1 MRAMA
6 LYMHGVVSLFR
17 RPEGCAVELKGLVLH
32 QRYRIYEQAGT
43 SGMATVCLASE
54 IATSAVVT
62 ALILEPPITRDAGI
76 VRRFLRS
83 AEMGCRSGHPYVA
96 PIEDYGE
103 EQDIC
108 YMVTRFGQQGATLA
122 ELERKH
128 GTLPMVQS
136 AWICSCVA
144 STLEGA
150 VAYGGIP
157 FHGALRPTSVIVT
170 PSGDAQV
177 TGFGTAP
184 ASGAL
189 DRVLGERAAA
199 YAAPEQT
206 EGRAVD
212 VRTDL
217 YTLGTMLYEMLTGR
231 VPSTAEVRSFLS
243 FEGSAHMEQFL
254 RNIPKQLHPVLSGLL
269 RWDPDER
276 FTSPGDVIDALAKA
290 GFPAPQRP
298 LMEPTGP
305 GGEYGP
311 ELDSETSPHP
321 ELLAVPIV
329 GMDERYIQE
338 KTGEHTSTD
347 DVAPRAEVSA
357 TAGVPLPDEGFSW
370 ETAVPPSSEP
380 VVSPAVPLSP
390 QRRHGV
396 VPIIAAVLVVA
407 ALAYVAIAKPFNKGS
422 LPPGGTAVD
431 LPTGQT
437 VTTGSL
443 SVTSTPPGASVILD
457 GTDSKATTP
466 TILKGVAAGG
476 HTVLLRLS
484 GYADGRQN
492 VTVTPDTTSALQF
505 ALTKKLDAPKPP
517 VEPGTPPVTPPAQ
530 VETTLRV
537 TSTPSSAAIVL
548 DGKETGELTPATIV
562 VASGSHTIL
571 LKLAG
576 YAVATRTVSVANGGQ
591 ASLSIPLTKTSSPP
605 LGSLRIASTPAGAT
619 VSVDG
624 KAVTGKTPLTVD
636 VALGHHTILVSLRGY
651 ETYARSGVE
660 VTTGI
665 QTAIAVQLVAI
676 PVDLSY
682 TNSAGGFGFKYPATW
697 QIVQS
702 QGSTEPLASAEAR
715 SPAGPFVR
723 VEVASLKGSTV
734 QAYLTGLRAELEKL
748 PGLTISGTGTRTV
761 GGIVYQHVVTL
772 RAGSQT
778 EYCLLQ
784 SGGNVCQ
791 LQCTAEVGLL
801 NAAAPGFQTILGSFF
816 AAP

>member
-1 MRAMA
+1 MAM
-6 LYMHGVVSLFR
+6 
-17 RPEGCAVELKGLVLH
+17 
-32 QRYRIYEQAGT
+32 
-43 SGMATVCLASE
+43 VCLASE

-62 ALILEPPITRDAGI
+62 ALVLEPPITRDAGI

-96 PIEDYGE
+96 PIEDYGQ
-103 EQDIC
+103 EQDIY

-122 ELERKH
+122 ELERTH
-128 GTLPMVQS
+128 GALPMVQS

-144 STLEGA
+144 SALEGA

-157 FHGALRPTSVIVT
+157 FHGALRPAGVIVT

-189 DRVLGERAAA
+189 DPVLGERAAA

-243 FEGSAHMEQFL
+243 FEGSAHMDEFL

-276 FTSPGDVIDALAKA
+276 FASPGDVIDALAKA

-305 GGEYGP
+305 GGEDGP
-311 ELDSETSPHP
+311 ELDSDTSLHP
-321 ELLAVPIV
+321 ELLAVPTV
-329 GMDERYIQE
+329 GVGELYIQE
-338 KTGEHTSTD
+338 KTGERPSTD
-347 DVAPRAEVSA
+347 DVVPP
-357 TAGVPLPDEGFSW
+357 AGVSGTTDVPRPAEGFSW

-380 VVSPAVPLSP
+380 LVSPAVPLPP
-390 QRRHGV
+390 QRRHRV
-396 VPIIAAVLVVA
+396 VPIIVAALVVA
-407 ALAYVAIAKPFNKGS
+407 ALAYVAIAKPFNNGS
-422 LPPGGTAVD
+422 LPPGGTAVN
-431 LPTGQT
+431 PPSGQI
-437 VTTGSL
+437 VTTGAL
-443 SVTSTPPGASVILD
+443 AVTSTPPGASIILD
-457 GTDSKATTP
+457 GTDRKMTTP
-466 TILKGVAAGG
+466 ATLTGVAVGS
-476 HTVLLRLS
+476 HTVLLRLT
-484 GYADGRQN
+484 GYADGQQS
-492 VTVTPDTTSALQF
+492 VTVTAGTTSALQF
-505 ALTKKLDAPKPP
+505 ALTKELDATTPPVEPGTPP
-517 VEPGTPPVTPPAQ
+517 VEPGTPPVTSPTQ

-537 TSTPSSAAIVL
+537 TSTPGSAAIVL
-548 DGKETGELTPATIV
+548 DEKETGRLTPATIV
-562 VASGSHTIL
+562 VAPGSHTVS

-576 YAVATRTVSVANGGQ
+576 YAVATRAVSVAKGGQ
-591 ASLSIPLTKTSSPP
+591 ASLAVPLTLTPP
-605 LGSLRIASTPAGAT
+605 VAQGSLRITSTPAGAVVT
-619 VSVDG
+619 IDG
-624 KAVTGKTPLTVD
+624 KLVTGKTPLTVG
-636 VALGHHTILVSLRGY
+636 VALGHHTILVALRGY

-660 VTTGI
+660 VVKGI
-665 QTAIAVQLVAI
+665 QTTIAVQLVAI

-682 TNSAGGFGFKYPATW
+682 TNSAGGFGFKYPNTW

-702 QGSTEPLASAEAR
+702 QSSTEPLASAEVR

-723 VEVASLKGSTV
+723 VEVAPLKGSTV
-734 QAYLTGLRAELEKL
+734 QTYLTELRAELEKL

-784 SGGNVCQ
+784 SSGSVYQ

-816 AAP
+816 TAP

>member
-1 MRAMA
+1 M
-6 LYMHGVVSLFR
+6 
-17 RPEGCAVELKGLVLH
+17 ELMGLVLH
-32 QRYRIYEQAGT
+32 QQYRIYQQAGT
-43 SGMATVCLASE
+43 FGMATVCLASE
-54 IATSAVVT
+54 IATSAVMT
-62 ALILEPPITRDAGI
+62 ALILEPPITRDAGV

-96 PIEDYGE
+96 PIEDYGQ

-108 YMVTRFGQQGATLA
+108 YMVTRSDQQGATLA
-122 ELERKH
+122 ELERTH
-128 GTLPMVQS
+128 GALPMVQS
-136 AWICSCVA
+136 AWICSCIA
-144 STLEGA
+144 SALEGA

-157 FHGALRPTSVIVT
+157 FHGALRPAGVIVT

-189 DRVLGERAAA
+189 DPVLGERAAA

-243 FEGSAHMEQFL
+243 FEGSAHMEEFL

-276 FTSPGDVIDALAKA
+276 FASPGDVIDALAKA

-298 LMEPTGP
+298 LVESARPGSEQGP
-305 GGEYGP
+305 V
-311 ELDSETSPHP
+311 LDSAAISEPL
-321 ELLAVPIV
+321 LLAVPMV
-329 GMDERYIQE
+329 GMGELYVQE
-338 KTGEHTSTD
+338 KTGERPLTG
-347 DVAPRAEVSA
+347 DVASPAGVSA
-357 TAGVPLPDEGFSW
+357 TTELPRAAEGSFW

-380 VVSPAVPLSP
+380 VVASVVPRADPLP
-390 QRRHGV
+390 QQHRHGI

-422 LPPGGTAVD
+422 LPPGGTAVN
-431 LPTGQT
+431 PPSGQT
-437 VTTGSL
+437 VTTGAL
-443 SVTSTPPGASVILD
+443 SVTSTPPGASIILD
-457 GTDSKATTP
+457 GTDRKLTTP
-466 TILKGVAAGG
+466 ATLTGVAAGS
-476 HTVLLRLS
+476 HTVVLRLT
-484 GYADGRQN
+484 GYAEGRQS
-492 VTVTPDTTSALQF
+492 VTVTVGTTSALQV
-505 ALTKKLDAPKPP
+505 ALTKTLDTTPPP
-517 VEPGTPPVTPPAQ
+517 VEPGTPSVTPPAQ
-530 VETTLRV
+530 VETTLLV
-537 TSTPSSAAIVL
+537 TSTPGSAAIIL
-548 DGKETGELTPATIV
+548 DEKETGRVTPATMV
-562 VASGSHTIL
+562 VAPGSHTVS

-576 YAVATRTVSVANGGQ
+576 YAVVARTVTVAKGGQ
-591 ASLSIPLTKTSSPP
+591 ASLAVALTLTPP
-605 LGSLRIASTPAGAT
+605 VAQGSLRITSTPAGAVVT
-619 VSVDG
+619 IDG
-624 KAVTGKTPLTVD
+624 KRVTGTTPLTVG
-636 VALGHHTILVSLRGY
+636 VALGHHTMLIALPGY

-660 VTTGI
+660 VVKGI
-665 QTAIAVQLVAI
+665 QTTIAVQLVAI

-682 TNSAGGFGFKYPATW
+682 TNSAGGFGFKYPNTW

-702 QGSTEPLASAEAR
+702 QGSTEPLATAEVR

-723 VEVASLKGSTV
+723 VEVAPLKGSTV
-734 QAYLTGLRAELEKL
+734 QTYLAGLRAELEKL

-761 GGIVYQHVVTL
+761 GTIVYQHIVTL

-784 SGGNVCQ
+784 SGGSVYQ

-801 NAAAPGFQTILGSFF
+801 NGASHGFQTILGSFF
-816 AAP
+816 TAP